1 MNLQFKKSK
10 PTRIFQ
16 DVVDQIQ
23 GAIID
28 GSLKPGD
35 VLPSEMK
42 LKEMFNTGR
51 GTIREALRVLE
62 QKGLVDIKT
71 GVGGGAMIKTV
82 DTEKIAEDLDLLL
95 QSQKVSL
102 DDMAEFR
109 IEVEGIVTAL
119 AAERATKNDIERLRQ
134 LLDEGQRLFKEDGD
148 GWKEFIRNDIQ
159 VHIAI
164 SEIARNPI
172 FIAVLRMVHENVL
185 GFYERF
191 SFKEKS
197 FQRANFQ
204 GLCDIVQAIENGEIN
219 EARSLAQD
227 HVRKCAYY
235 LKSARKKY

>member
-1 MNLQFKKSK
+1 MALKFKKSK

-23 GAIID
+23 RAIID

-42 LKEMFNTGR
+42 LKEMFSTSR
-51 GTIREALRVLE
+51 GTIREALRILE

-71 GVGGGAMIKTV
+71 GVGGGAIIKTV
-82 DTEKIAEDLDLLL
+82 DTEKIAEGLDLLV

-119 AAERATKNDIERLRQ
+119 AAERATKNDIKRLKQ
-134 LLDEGQRLFKEDGD
+134 LLAEGQRLFKEDGA
-148 GWKEFIRNDIQ
+148 GWEEFIRNDIQ

-172 FIAVLRMVHENVL
+172 FIAVLN
-185 GFYERF
+185 
-191 SFKEKS
+191 
-197 FQRANFQ
+197 
-204 GLCDIVQAIENGEIN
+204 
-219 EARSLAQD
+219 
-227 HVRKCAYY
+227 
-235 LKSARKKY
+235 

>member
-1 MNLQFKKSK
+1 MALKFKKSK

-23 GAIID
+23 RAIID

-42 LKEMFNTGR
+42 LKEMFSTSR
-51 GTIREALRVLE
+51 GTIREALRILE

-71 GVGGGAMIKTV
+71 GVGGGAIIKTV
-82 DTEKIAEDLDLLL
+82 DTEKIAEGLDLLV

-119 AAERATKNDIERLRQ
+119 AAERATKNDIKRLKQ
-134 LLDEGQRLFKEDGD
+134 LLAEGKKLFKEDGA
-148 GWKEFIRNDIQ
+148 GWEEFIRNDIQ

-172 FIAVLRMVHENVL
+172 FIAVLRMVHENIL

-191 SFKEKS
+191 SFKEKD
-197 FQRANFQ
+197 FQRENFQ
-204 GLCDIVQAIENGEIN
+204 GLCDIVHTIENGEIN

-227 HVRKCAYY
+227 HVRKCAYN
-235 LKSARKKY
+235 LKSARKK